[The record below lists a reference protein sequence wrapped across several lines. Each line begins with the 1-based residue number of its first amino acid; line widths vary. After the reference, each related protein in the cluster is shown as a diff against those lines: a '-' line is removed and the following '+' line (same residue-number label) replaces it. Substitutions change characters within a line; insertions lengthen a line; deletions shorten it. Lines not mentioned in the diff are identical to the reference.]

1 MTEIIRT
8 LSDAHLTQP
17 SVITIGSFDGVHRGH
32 AYLIQAVIGHA
43 REQNAASVVVTLN
56 PHPRLVLRPDAPLQL
71 LSTLE
76 ERVALLAL
84 QGLDYVVVFPFSLE
98 QSKLRARE
106 FVELLRNH
114 LNMVE
119 LVCGPNF
126 ALGYKRE
133 GTIPVLEDL
142 GKEFGFTV
150 TVVEPQ
156 AFQEGM
162 ISSTRVRDLVAS
174 GSVTEA
180 ATLLGRYPMLRG
192 IVVHGDHR
200 GRELGFPTANLEV
213 PDKKLIPANGIYAV
227 RVRLG
232 NEWHNGAASIGIRPT
247 FGGGKRL
254 VEIFILDFSRWIYG
268 EELEVY
274 FIERLRDEEK
284 FDSIQALLDQMAR
297 DVQNARDILERL
309 NVGAPRVGDETR
321 NEKREMGNGN
331 RKT

>member
-1 MTEIIRT
+1 MTQIIRT
-8 LSDAHLTQP
+8 LSDVHLAQP
-17 SVITIGSFDGVHRGH
+17 GVMTIGSFDGVHRGH
-32 AYLIQAVIGHA
+32 ASLIQTVKDHA
-43 REQNAASVVVTLN
+43 KAKNAASIVVTLN
-56 PHPRLVLRPDAPLQL
+56 PHPRLVLRPDSTMQL
-71 LSTLE
+71 LSTLD
-76 ERVALLAL
+76 ERLDLLAQ

-114 LNMVE
+114 LNIVE

-133 GTIPVLEDL
+133 GTIPVLQDL

-156 AFQEGM
+156 AFSEGI
-162 ISSTRVRDLVAS
+162 ISSTRVRDLVGEGQVS
-174 GSVTEA
+174 EA
-180 ATLLGRYPMLRG
+180 AQLLGRYPMLRG
-192 IVVHGDHR
+192 VVVHGDHR
-200 GRELGFPTANLEV
+200 GRELGYPTANLEV

-232 NEWHNGAASIGIRPT
+232 NEWLDGAASIGVRPT

-254 VEIFILDFSRWIYG
+254 VEIYMLDFARWIYG
-268 EELEVY
+268 EELQVY

-284 FDSIQALLDQMAR
+284 FESIQALLDQMGR
-297 DVQNARDILERL
+297 DVENAREILNRL
-309 NVGAPRVGDETR
+309 
-321 NEKREMGNGN
+321 GNGEPHV
-331 RKT
+331 TATA

>member
-8 LSDAHLTQP
+8 LSDVHLTRP
-17 SVITIGSFDGVHRGH
+17 SVITVGSFDGVHRGH
-32 AYLIQAVIGHA
+32 THLLQTVAHRA
-43 REQNAASVVVTLN
+43 REKNAASVVVTLN
-56 PHPRLVLRPDAPLQL
+56 PHPRLVLRPDSPMQL

-76 ERVALLAL
+76 ERVELLSQ

-114 LNMVE
+114 LNVVE

-133 GTIPVLEDL
+133 GTIPVLQDL
-142 GKEFGFTV
+142 GKELGFTV

-156 AFQEGM
+156 EFRDGV
-162 ISSTRVRDLVAS
+162 ISSTRLRELVGNGEVRQ
-174 GSVTEA
+174 A
-180 ATLLGRYPMLRG
+180 AELLGRYPMLRG
-192 IVVHGDHR
+192 VVVHGDHR
-200 GRELGFPTANLEV
+200 GRELGYPTANLEV

-232 NEWHNGAASIGIRPT
+232 NEWHNGAASIGVRPT

-254 VEIFILDFSRWIYG
+254 VEIFVLDFTRWIYG

-284 FDSIQALLDQMAR
+284 FDSIHALLEQMAR
-297 DVQNARDILERL
+297 DVQNARKLLGKVGEIRDTS
-309 NVGAPRVGDETR
+309 NVSRQT
-321 NEKREMGNGN
+321 
-331 RKT
+331 

>member
-8 LSDAHLTQP
+8 LTDAHLTQP

-32 AYLIQAVIGHA
+32 AHLIQTVIDHA
-43 REQNAASVVVTLN
+43 REKKAASVVVTLN
-56 PHPRLVLRPDAPLQL
+56 PHPRLVLRPDSPLQL
-71 LSTLE
+71 LSTLD
-76 ERVALLAL
+76 ERVELLAQ

-106 FVELLRNH
+106 FVELLQNH
-114 LNMVE
+114 LNIVE

-133 GTIPVLEDL
+133 GTIPVLQAL
-142 GKEFGFTV
+142 GAEFGFSV
-150 TVVEPQ
+150 SVVEPHQ
-156 AFQEGM
+156 FQDGM
-162 ISSTRVRDLVAS
+162 ISSTRVRDLVAN
-174 GSVTEA
+174 GNVTVA
-180 ATLLGRYPMLRG
+180 AQLLGRFPMLRG

-232 NEWHNGAASIGIRPT
+232 AEWYDGAASIGIRPT

-254 VEIFILDFSRWIYG
+254 VEIYILDFVRWIYG
-268 EELEVY
+268 EELQVY

-284 FDSIQALLDQMAR
+284 FDSIRALLDQMAQ
-297 DVQNARDILERL
+297 DVVNARAILKNL
-309 NVGAPRVGDETR
+309 NPGEPGINHSDPSL
-321 NEKREMGNGN
+321 
-331 RKT
+331 

>member
-32 AYLIQAVIGHA
+32 AQLIQTVMDHA
-43 REQNAASVVVTLN
+43 RAKKAASVVVTLN
-56 PHPRLVLRPDAPLQL
+56 PHPRLVLRPDSPLLL
-71 LSTLE
+71 LSTLD
-76 ERVALLAL
+76 ERLDLLAHR
-84 QGLDYVVVFPFSLE
+84 GVDYVVVFPFSME

-114 LNMVE
+114 LNIIE
-119 LVCGPNF
+119 LVCGPHF

-133 GTIPVLEDL
+133 GTIPVLQSL
-142 GKEFGFTV
+142 GEEFGFSV
-150 TVVEPQ
+150 SVVEPHQ
-156 AFQEGM
+156 FADGT
-162 ISSTRVRDLVAS
+162 ISSTRVRDLVAD
-174 GSVTEA
+174 GTVSVA
-180 ATLLGRYPMLRG
+180 AQLLGRYPTLKG

-232 NEWHNGAASIGIRPT
+232 NEWHDGAASVGIRPT

-254 VEIFILDFSRWIYG
+254 VEIFILDFARWIYG
-268 EELEVY
+268 EELQVF

-284 FDSIQALLDQMAR
+284 FDNIQALLDQMAL
-297 DVQNARDILERL
+297 DVVNARAILKKL
-309 NVGAPRVGDETR
+309 NPGEPAV
-321 NEKREMGNGN
+321 N
-331 RKT
+331 

>member
-8 LSDAHLTQP
+8 LSDANLTQP

-32 AYLIQAVIGHA
+32 SRLIQTVIKHA
-43 REQNAASVVVTLN
+43 REKNAASIVVTLN
-56 PHPRLVLRPDAPLQL
+56 PHPRLVLRPDSPMQL

-76 ERVALLAL
+76 ERIELLAQ

-106 FVELLRNH
+106 FVQLLRNH
-114 LNMVE
+114 LHIVE

-133 GTIPVLEDL
+133 GTLAVLRDL
-142 GKEFGFTV
+142 GQEFGFTV
-150 TVVEPQ
+150 TVVDPHE
-156 AFQEGM
+156 FQDGI
-162 ISSTRVRDLVAS
+162 ISSTRVRDLVTNGDVAQ
-174 GSVTEA
+174 
-180 ATLLGRYPMLRG
+180 ATALLGRYPMLRG
-192 IVVHGDHR
+192 VVVHGDHR
-200 GRELGFPTANLEV
+200 GRELGYPTANLEV

-232 NEWHNGAASIGIRPT
+232 NEWYDGAASIGIRPT

-254 VEIFILDFSRWIYG
+254 VEIFILDFARWIYG
-268 EELEVY
+268 EELQVY

-284 FDSIQALLDQMAR
+284 FDSIQALLDQMAL
-297 DVQNARDILERL
+297 DVQNARAILENV
-309 NVGAPRVGDETR
+309 NVGAKHFASP
-321 NEKREMGNGN
+321 
-331 RKT
+331 